1 MFSETQLLKGILEG
15 CILGIL
21 SREETYGY
29 KIVELLVLAGFN
41 ANEATVYPIL
51 LRLQGQGYLRTE
63 KRPSQLGPDRK
74 YYALTPDGQS
84 YYELFQSTW
93 ETLKEKVDCVLEVEK
108 HDKQI

>member
-1 MFSETQLLKGILEG
+1 MLSETQLLKGILEG

-21 SREETYGY
+21 AREETYGY
-29 KIVELLVLAGFN
+29 KIVELLVRAGFS

-51 LRLQGQGYLRTE
+51 LRLQGQGSLRTE
-63 KRPSQLGPDRK
+63 KRPSQLGPDRN

-84 YYELFQSTW
+84 SYESFQSTW
-93 ETLKEKVDCVLEVEK
+93 AALKEKVDYVLEVGN